1 MKAYSESLSCQK
13 KNKLRYRISHQKC
26 SVKRGVLKNFA
37 NSQENTCARVH
48 FLIKLQVLRQGY
60 TVKCFFQGISW
71 NTYFT
76 IISLCKLPRNVHD
89 ILFESFHE
97 IGKFLKSIFRI
108 FSIVKDF
115 PIKFVFMLDKFF
127 YYQWRLRKFKG
138 KCKHKVKSKLIVV
151 FRILEAATGGV
162 LWKRCS

>member
-1 MKAYSESLSCQK
+1 MAASGSKQYKSMKAYSESLSCQK
-13 KNKLRYRISHQKC
+13 KKKLRYRISHQKC

-97 IGKFLKSIFRI
+97 IWKFWKPIFRI
-108 FSIVKDF
+108 FSIVKDSEDF
-115 PIKFVFMLDKFF
+115 SIEFVFMLD
-127 YYQWRLRKFKG
+127 
-138 KCKHKVKSKLIVV
+138 
-151 FRILEAATGGV
+151 
-162 LWKRCS
+162 